1 MCSKRMKIKP
11 QEQKFMPQL
20 WDRISQ
26 NRPQCGSH
34 RRHAMRV
41 ASHSCM
47 LCVRQAALL
56 LESQDYD
63 DVVEAFEGQR
73 SSTVLIALW
82 PVLVISNYKFK
93 LEFQLQ
99 HSSLSLY
106 QKLHFFEIYILEM
119 TTGEFL
125 TQPSLAKPRFSTRQ
139 QGSRSR
145 RTRRRRRSRSRGR
158 GRRD

>member
-1 MCSKRMKIKP
+1 MRGP
-11 QEQKFMPQL
+11 PVPWL
-20 WDRISQ
+20 PLAYVTLPD
-26 NRPQCGSH
+26 GSH

-82 PVLVISNYKFK
+82 PVLVISN
-93 LEFQLQ
+93 
-99 HSSLSLY
+99 
-106 QKLHFFEIYILEM
+106 
-119 TTGEFL
+119 
-125 TQPSLAKPRFSTRQ
+125 
-139 QGSRSR
+139 
-145 RTRRRRRSRSRGR
+145 
-158 GRRD
+158 